1 MPHPG
6 HSNPGTADKTVTKR
20 ALPAVIVPVKNK
32 IFQPNWE

>member
-20 ALPAVIVPVKNK
+20 AFPAVIVPVKTKSSN
-32 IFQPNWE
+32 